1 MKSSGIGGQA
11 VIEGVMMK
19 NKSSYAVAVR
29 TAEGEIAVSKGTF
42 HGVGEKNVFFRLPV
56 VRGVVAFVE
65 SMILGMKTL
74 TYSASFYEEE
84 EEKREKKDEAKE
96 SAVMIA
102 TVILSILAAVGIFMI
117 LPLFLSELFRRVTTN
132 VTVLAVIEGVI
143 RIALFIGYVLL
154 ISMVEDIKRV
164 FMYHGA
170 EHKTINCVE
179 NGLEL
184 TVANVKKQ
192 SKHHKRCGTSFMF
205 IVMFISIIF
214 FIFIHVENI
223 WLRALYRL
231 ILVPVVAGVSYELI
245 KLAGKYDN
253 LFVRIVSAPGVALQR
268 MTTREPDDS
277 MIEVAI
283 RSVEEVFDW
292 RAFQKRMKDE
302 KRRKENLKKHGID
315 KVKSDNK
322 KKKSE
327 KVQEI
332 KRRETEHA
340 KRAQDA
346 KKERAESE
354 ALEKAFHK
362 NVEEAKK
369 RKARR
374 MADVEK
380 QREDARKK
388 NVTEEKDEIL
398 DNLDRFFDEEKRKE
412 KEEAEAEKKSA
423 GQQETVKQKTERQ
436 NAEKQK
442 AEKQEV
448 EKQNAEK
455 QKTEKQ
461 EAVSKEETKAE
472 EKQQN
477 IREEKGVDN
486 AKTAGVEKA
495 KAAGQKTSSGK
506 PAAKKSS
513 GGNNAKKRNRKK

>member
-19 NKSSYAVAVR
+19 NKASYAVAVR
-29 TAEGEIAVSKGTF
+29 TAEGDIAVQKGEF
-42 HGVGEKNVFFRLPV
+42 HGVGEKNVFFRLPII
-56 VRGVVAFVE
+56 RGVVAFVE

-84 EEKREKKDEAKE
+84 EEKRAKKDEAKE
-96 SAVMIA
+96 SAFMIL

-117 LPLFLSELFRRVTTN
+117 LPLFLSELFRKVTTN
-132 VTVLAVIEGVI
+132 VTVLAIIEGFI
-143 RIALFIGYVLL
+143 RIDLFIGYVLL
-154 ISMVEDIKRV
+154 ISMMEDIKRL

-170 EHKTINCVE
+170 EHKAINCVE

-223 WLRALYRL
+223 WLRALYRI

-245 KLAGKYDN
+245 KLAGRKDN

-292 RAFQKRMKDE
+292 QAFQKRMKDE

-315 KVKSDNK
+315 KAKSDNK
-322 KKKSE
+322 KKKSQ

-332 KRRETEHA
+332 KRHETEHA

-346 KKERAESE
+346 RKEQAETE

-374 MADVEK
+374 MADIEK

-388 NVTEEKDEIL
+388 NAEEEKDEIL
-398 DNLDRFFDEEKRKE
+398 DNLDRFFDEEKRQE
-412 KEEAEAEKKSA
+412 KEEEEKRKTAEKE
-423 GQQETVKQKTERQ
+423 QR
-436 NAEKQK
+436 AEKQK
-442 AEKQEV
+442 IENAKKKVTGMEKVSTFQKEHS
-448 EKQNAEK
+448 NAETPERGS
-455 QKTEKQ
+455 QEKSSQ
-461 EAVSKEETKAE
+461 
-472 EKQQN
+472 
-477 IREEKGVDN
+477 G
-486 AKTAGVEKA
+486 
-495 KAAGQKTSSGK
+495 KTSQEKSVQEKSSQEKSSQEKSSQKK
-506 PAAKKSS
+506 PAAQRTS
-513 GGNNAKKRNRKK
+513 GGNHSKKKNRKK

>member
-19 NKSSYAVAVR
+19 NKASYAVAVR
-29 TAEGEIAVSKGTF
+29 TAEGEIAVEKGTF

-56 VRGVVAFVE
+56 IRGVVAFVE

-84 EEKREKKDEAKE
+84 EEKRAKKDEAKE
-96 SAVMIA
+96 SAVMIL
-102 TVILSILAAVGIFMI
+102 TVIVSILAAVGIFMI

-132 VTVLAVIEGVI
+132 VTVLAVIEGII
-143 RIALFIGYVLL
+143 RIALFIGYVFL
-154 ISMVEDIKRV
+154 ISMMEDIKRV

-192 SKHHKRCGTSFMF
+192 SKHHKRCGTSFLF

-245 KLAGKYDN
+245 KMAGRYDN
-253 LFVRIVSAPGVALQR
+253 SFVRIVSAPGVALQR

-292 RAFQKRMKDE
+292 QAFQKRMRDE
-302 KRRKENLKKHGID
+302 ERRKENLKKHGIE

-332 KRRETEHA
+332 KRHETEHA

-346 KKERAESE
+346 RKEQAETE

-362 NVEEAKK
+362 NVEEARK

-374 MADVEK
+374 MADIEK

-388 NVTEEKDEIL
+388 QDTEEKDEIL
-398 DNLDRFFDEEKRKE
+398 DHLDRFFDEEKGQDK
-412 KEEAEAEKKSA
+412 AAAEKAKQEK
-423 GQQETVKQKTERQ
+423 GQDKKTAEKAKQE
-436 NAEKQK
+436 EKQK
-442 AEKQEV
+442 KEHSEAEVQE
-448 EKQNAEK
+448 
-455 QKTEKQ
+455 
-461 EAVSKEETKAE
+461 
-472 EKQQN
+472 
-477 IREEKGVDN
+477 
-486 AKTAGVEKA
+486 
-495 KAAGQKTSSGK
+495 KTSPQK
-506 PAAKKSS
+506 PLQENASQQKPSAQKPS
-513 GGNNAKKRNRKK
+513 GGNHPKKKNRKKKA